1 MKNEFVEKM
10 KTVLSS
16 YHQLMK
22 VRNAEIEANNEKY
35 SPQHAE
41 QLNAEVRK
49 KKQQDYE
56 DAKNE
61 IQKIFEEV
69 RTLIA
74 CSAEWNTDSEDFKT
88 VRELMSSGIDF
99 TEQEINSLLQKYQN
113 DFTIVRMIGDTVKK
127 NNPPLYDK
135 LEIRTPLSAVEAYR
149 QFGQSALYIAE
160 KINQNHWSADL
171 SLQNFDDP
179 TINARLY
186 ETIGSGDSL
195 KKFDYTNIPISAM
208 HDFDNITL

>member
-1 MKNEFVEKM
+1 MKNTYIEQM

-22 VRNAEIEANNEKY
+22 VRNAEIEANIEKY
-35 SPQHAE
+35 SPTHAE

-61 IQKIFEEV
+61 IQKVFEEV

-74 CSAEWNTDSEDFKT
+74 CSAEWNTDTEDFERVQK
-88 VRELMSSGIDF
+88 LMNSGIDF
-99 TEQEINSLLQKYQN
+99 TEQEINSLLQKHKN
-113 DFTIVRMIGDTVKK
+113 DYTIVRMIGDTVKR
-127 NNPPLYDK
+127 NNPTLYDR
-135 LEIRTPLSAVEAYR
+135 LEITTPRSAVEAYR
-149 QFGQSALYIAE
+149 HFGQSALYIAE
-160 KINQNHWSADL
+160 KIYQNHWSADL

-179 TINARLY
+179 TINAPLY
-186 ETIGSGDSL
+186 EQIGSGDNL
-195 KKFDYTNIPISAM
+195 KAFNYQNIPISAM
-208 HDFDNITL
+208 HDFDDVTL